1 MSIDAILD
9 ASRAGMQNERLRMDL
24 AGRHIAVANQPIDP
38 RQLAASATGSFADT
52 VGVSDGMDAVRSLG
66 TRMVLDPKN
75 PMADAQGQVHYPA
88 VDMVSEMTSL
98 MTASRGYEANVR
110 SFNVL
115 RSMVLRAFEI
125 GAK

>member
-38 RQLAASATGSFADT
+38 RQLAGATSFAAT
-52 VGVSDGMDAVRSLG
+52 VEMDDGLAAARNLG
-66 TRMVLDPKN
+66 TRSVLDPKN
-75 PMADAQGQVHYPA
+75 AMADANGQVHYPA